1 MVKMSYTLNLNNS
14 QSDLI
19 IKKYQ
24 DYSIKHTNNY
34 TLFRAKYKGAT
45 ITLYKTL
52 TLLVQ
57 GSKAANVYK
66 EICDTLDISVAI
78 EEKNTEVP
86 INLRVIGT
94 DEVGTGDF
102 FGPIIVAGAF
112 VDKDKIIPVMK
123 LGVKDSKDLD
133 DNKIKEIAVELIKI
147 IPFQIVSLDN
157 MKYNYLTQ
165 VLNYNMNKI
174 KALLHNDVILKLTQ
188 KVQDYDA
195 VIIDAFTTKEKY
207 LDYIDDQKTKM
218 LNVELVE
225 KAESKYL
232 SIACASILARNAF
245 LKQMDKLSDEIG
257 FELPKGASNKVDLAI
272 AKILKEQ
279 SESILTKCAKTNFKN
294 LDKVKNNH

>member
-1 MVKMSYTLNLNNS
+1 MSYTLNLNNS

-66 EICDTLDISVAI
+66 EICDTLDINVAI

-133 DNKIKEIAVELIKI
+133 DNKIKEIAAELIKI

>member
-1 MVKMSYTLNLNNS
+1 MSYTLNLNNS

>member
-133 DNKIKEIAVELIKI
+133 DNKIKEIAAELIKI

>member
-1 MVKMSYTLNLNNS
+1 MSYTLNLNNS

-133 DNKIKEIAVELIKI
+133 DNKIKEIAAELIKI